1 MDAWSS
7 VTSRSPKSTRDV
19 YAFGNAEPVA
29 SGTPEVTTTGKVVN
43 LLWPLAVA
51 LAVIRTAPADT
62 GLTEPAASTVAT
74 AGLEEVY
81 CTLSARSERSQNV
94 MSCLVT
100 DSWALIRLSGASRL
114 NSVAS
119 GWAETTSTPAVRCP
133 VTRRVTAFRSA
144 SAELGPARMVQ
155 SPVGN
160 TFLCFM
166 SSQNHRSPAPMV
178 TLTVLEVP
186 AIRPLLTKPFSCL
199 RGRWFPSAP
208 FGALA

>member
-1 MDAWSS
+1 MDAWSRL
-7 VTSRSPKSTRDV
+7 TARSPKSTRDV

-29 SGTPEVTTTGKVVN
+29 SGAPEVTTTGNVVD
-43 LLWPLAVA
+43 LLSPLAVA
-51 LAVIRTAPADT
+51 LAVIRAAPVDT
-62 GLTEPAASTVAT
+62 GLTEPLASTVAT

-81 CTLSARSERSQNV
+81 FTLSARSERSQNV

-100 DSWALIRLSGASRL
+100 DSWALIRLPGVSRL
-114 NSVAS
+114 SSVAS

-133 VTRRVTAFRSA
+133 VTRRLTDFRSA

-160 TFLCFM
+160 TFLCFT

-178 TLTVLEVP
+178 TFTVLEVP
-186 AIRPLLTKPFSCL
+186 AIRPLLTRPFSCL
-199 RGRWFPSAP
+199 SGRWFPSAP